1 MSKPVKRMLTDYFKN
16 RYGGVESACVVNL
29 TGLDVSSTEKLRG
42 ALRERNARLEVI
54 KNRLARKAFADTAL
68 RPLGDI
74 LRGPCALVTSQDSI
88 IDAAKGLVNFAKEY
102 KQLELKEAILDG
114 DPDLL
119 SVVELSKM
127 RSRGELCGEIAALIT
142 GPGRRIAGALTSPSA
157 RIAGCLKAL
166 AEKE

>member
-1 MSKPVKRMLTDYFKN
+1 MSKPVKRMLTDYLKH
-16 RYGGVESACVVNL
+16 RYGGVESACVVDL
-29 TGLDVSSTEKLRG
+29 TGLDVISTEKLRG

-54 KNRLARKAFADTAL
+54 KNRLTRQAFADTAL

-74 LRGPCALVTSQDSI
+74 LRGPCALITSEDSI

-102 KQLELKEAILDG
+102 KQLELKQAILDG

-127 RSRGELCGEIAALIT
+127 KSRGELCGEITALIE
-142 GPGRRIAGALTSPSA
+142 GPGRRVAGALASPAA

-166 AEKE
+166 AEKQ

>member
-1 MSKPVKRMLTDYFKN
+1 MSKPVKRMLTDYLKN
-16 RYGGVESACVVNL
+16 RYGGLESACVVDL
-29 TGLDVSSTEKLRG
+29 TGLDVISTEKLRG

-54 KNRLARKAFADTAL
+54 KNRLARQAFADTAL

-74 LRGPCALVTSQDSI
+74 LRGPCALITSEDSI

-127 RSRGELCGEIAALIT
+127 KSRGELCGEIAALIE
-142 GPGRRIAGALTSPSA
+142 GPGRRIAGALALPSA
-157 RIAGCLKAL
+157 KIAGCLKAL